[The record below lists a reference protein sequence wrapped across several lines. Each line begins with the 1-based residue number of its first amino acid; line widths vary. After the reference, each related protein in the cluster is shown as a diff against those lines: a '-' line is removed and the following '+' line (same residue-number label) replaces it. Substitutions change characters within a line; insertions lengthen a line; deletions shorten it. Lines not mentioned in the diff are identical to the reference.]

1 MICAHRSGVQIL
13 PPSPGF
19 QPTFLSPSSQQQHQH
34 SRKTSTHLYNTSD
47 AHSRPNRSCHSFR
60 CYQHHILTASVAMKA
75 TLLRVAAVCAP
86 VVLAVPHGGN
96 HRHQHAARQ
105 VETEYSTVI
114 DVVTVT
120 ADNAVVWVDQ
130 FNNILSTEY
139 HDLATPT
146 TLPSSSDPISVAVT
160 PTFAAA
166 AAITPQVDS
175 SAEMTEASAAPTT
188 STPDS
193 VFSVYFPSAEAANSP
208 VPLTTDDLDT
218 ATADPMSAE
227 PSDSAASDNR
237 FVNKGPHWGNGGAN
251 SNNNAAGGGFGVD
264 FELIGASGCKTQ
276 TELNSEFGYLSS
288 QGFSKIRFYDIGCDL
303 SVATAAAAAA
313 GFSVTLGLNGIG
325 NVHGDLQTL
334 IGMINGN
341 WGPID
346 TVVIGNEVIN
356 QGGTAGQIADAVN
369 NGRSQLQAA
378 GYTKNVVA
386 VDTFMAHTANP
397 QICQASD
404 YCAVNAHAFFD
415 ANTVA
420 ENAGTFVQNVIAKIQ
435 TNGKAIIVTE
445 SGWPYQGGANGL
457 AIPSPENQQAA
468 IISLKTA
475 FAGNPGGLFLFQAY
489 DASYKAPGAFGVEPY
504 FGIYGH

>member
-1 MICAHRSGVQIL
+1 
-13 PPSPGF
+13 
-19 QPTFLSPSSQQQHQH
+19 
-34 SRKTSTHLYNTSD
+34 
-47 AHSRPNRSCHSFR
+47 
-60 CYQHHILTASVAMKA
+60 
-75 TLLRVAAVCAP
+75 
-86 VVLAVPHGGN
+86 
-96 HRHQHAARQ
+96 
-105 VETEYSTVI
+105 VETEYSTVT

-120 ADNAVVWVDQ
+120 ANNAVVWVDQ

-139 HDLATPT
+139 QGNPTPT
-146 TLPSSSDPISVAVT
+146 TLPSSSDSISVDAT
-160 PTFAAA
+160 ATFATAA
-166 AAITPQVDS
+166 AVASPADPSTETPDT
-175 SAEMTEASAAPTT
+175 SATAAT
-188 STPDS
+188 SIPDS
-193 VFSVYFPSAEAANSP
+193 VFSVYYPPAEETNSP
-208 VPLTTDDLDT
+208 VPLTTDDLDDT
-218 ATADPMSAE
+218 ATAAPMSAE
-227 PSDSAASDNR
+227 PSDTAASDNR
-237 FVNKGPHWGNGGAN
+237 IANKGPHWGNGGSNSGNGGAN
-251 SNNNAAGGGFGVD
+251 WGNNAAGGGFGID
-264 FELIGASGCKTQ
+264 FELIGSSGCKSQ
-276 TELNSEFGYLSS
+276 TELNTELGFLST

-325 NVHGDLQTL
+325 NVYGDLQTL
-334 IGMINGN
+334 IGMIKGN

-369 NGRSQLQAA
+369 SGRSQLQAA

-386 VDTFMAHTANP
+386 VDTFMAHTAYP

-420 ENAGTFVQNVIAKIQ
+420 ANAGTFVQNAIANIQ

-445 SGWPYQGGANGL
+445 SGWPYQGAANGL

-468 IISLKTA
+468 LASLKTA